1 VRDTTDAIDLSL
13 RQFPESTRKEI
24 GAGLAHMVVCMDQII
39 PSAFLAF
46 VKASTE
52 IQGISLFD

>member
-1 VRDTTDAIDLSL
+1 M

-24 GAGLAHMVVCMDQII
+24 GAGLAHMVVCMDQTI

-46 VKASTE
+46 VKAST
-52 IQGISLFD
+52 D